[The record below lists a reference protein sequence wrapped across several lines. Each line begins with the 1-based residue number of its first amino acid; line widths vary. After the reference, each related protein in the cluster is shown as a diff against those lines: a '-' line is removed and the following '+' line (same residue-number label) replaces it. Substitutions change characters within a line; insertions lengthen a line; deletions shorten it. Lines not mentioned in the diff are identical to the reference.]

1 MSHQVII
8 SYEGVSIQIQAQ
20 CETAVASLCKIDKT
34 IAKIRE
40 TAKTLRTEE
49 VREYE
54 RYLLK
59 SKEEIARKIEA
70 FKASLVKYQSM
81 TTRDEFEYRRTVDEL
96 RRQASD
102 LSSTVATLT
111 GSKLQAIEA
120 MIREGL
126 LEEGNAVFERM
137 RAEESGMIAIG
148 SDVLERINAIEDVSL
163 RQLALLEAN
172 SYMGRSFD
180 TIMEAAQA
188 RYDELLE
195 RSKKGF
201 VEEAV
206 ADMRSKGVD
215 EGTISRVVEGATTI
229 DEISEQSSAA
239 ITDERV
245 RKETLKVIIKAIKA
259 RGFIVDTQHNLKID
273 RERNVVHLV
282 ALKASGQ
289 KAEFEIQ
296 LSGKFMYRFDGYE
309 GQACKK
315 DIEPFMSDLASIYD
329 INVLHEEVVWDN
341 PDKIQM
347 QQHQTYKTKKS

>member
-137 RAEESGMIAIG
+137 RAEESGMITIG

-172 SYMGRSFD
+172 SNKGRSFD

>member
-54 RYLLK
+54 RYFLK

-172 SYMGRSFD
+172 SNKGRSFD

>member
-172 SYMGRSFD
+172 SNKGRSFD